1 VVPDGIAVAAESAG
15 AENFRRQLTQVI
27 KECHLMKRL
36 LWIMA
41 SLLLM
46 ASALVAAPIYSQNFN
61 SWAPTTIP
69 TSAAS
74 GSDYWYYVNN
84 TNTSYYGGGS
94 MTMGT
99 TAGAGGINGTK
110 WVLSGN
116 STSGTSNGHFNGFAY
131 RNFRTAGTLSAS
143 QSITDA
149 TVSAYLRNNAGG
161 NTVMQSRLWLV
172 DDAGN
177 GYSGVAVRDGNMTL
191 YKSVGWALTSIGTYA
206 SGVGGNDK
214 YCSISVVGG
223 NITFSF
229 QYTTSAGAKTGTVY
243 TKTVADSTYTAFTTI
258 GIGGAYFSGEGMGFD
273 DVELTGVIPE
283 PATAGLL
290 AVAGALVLMRRR
302 KRENCRINGDDS
314 QGVKMTGGTLTGSGG
329 QPSPER

>member
-1 VVPDGIAVAAESAG
+1 
-15 AENFRRQLTQVI
+15 
-27 KECHLMKRL
+27 MKRL

-46 ASALVAAPIYSQNFN
+46 ASALMAAPIYSQNFN

-84 TNTSYYGGGS
+84 TDTSYYGGGS

-116 STSGTSNGHFNGFAY
+116 STSGTSSGHFNGFAY

-149 TVSAYLRNNAGG
+149 AVSAYLRNNAG
-161 NTVMQSRLWLV
+161 NNAVMQSRLWLV
-172 DDAGN
+172 DDAGK
-177 GYSGVAVRDGNMTL
+177 GYVGLVVRDGNVTI
-191 YKSVGWALTSIGTYA
+191 YRSDGWGVALVSIGTYA
-206 SGVGGNDK
+206 SGAGGNDK
-214 YCSISVVGG
+214 YCSLSVVGG
-223 NITFSF
+223 NVTFNF

-243 TKTVADSTYTAFTTI
+243 TKTVANTAYTAFTTI
-258 GIGGAYFSGEGMGFD
+258 GLGGAYFSGEGLGFD
-273 DVELTGVIPE
+273 NVELTGVIPE

-302 KRENCRINGDDS
+302 K
-314 QGVKMTGGTLTGSGG
+314 QG
-329 QPSPER
+329 